1 MNHELT
7 VSEFLNAFFEEKN
20 QTKLGTVFKQK
31 YCKSSFAVLKI
42 YTSNEELKYTYKKA
56 IELHNNNMFTSPYPD
71 SGFDLFAPKQI
82 NIDIPYKKQ
91 MLDYEIKTEMLYFDK
106 VTDSIVNTAY
116 YMYPRSSF
124 SSTPLILGNHVGI
137 IDSGYRG
144 NLKAA
149 FKFFPDDNDNMESQ
163 SYITNYTID
172 KNQRLMQVCHP
183 SLCPIFVVL
192 MDVDNFESTERG
204 SGGFGSTGI

>member
-1 MNHELT
+1 MNHELN
-7 VSEFLNAFFEEKN
+7 VSEFLNAFFEEKS
-20 QTKLGTVFKQK
+20 QTTIGTVFKQK

-42 YTSNEELKYTYKKA
+42 YTSNEELKYTYQKA
-56 IELHNNNMFTSPYPD
+56 IELHNNNMFISPYPD

-82 NIDIPYKKQ
+82 NIDIPYQKQ

-106 VTDSIVNTAY
+106 VTNSIVNTGY

-149 FKFFPDDNDNMESQ
+149 LKFLPDDNFV
-163 SYITNYTID
+163 TNYTID

-183 SLCPIFVVL
+183 SLCPIFVIL

-204 SGGFGSTGI
+204 AGGFGSTGI